1 MVDWQNVTA
10 WDPSI
15 LDTVV
20 DNLVAERKKC
30 YTASESI
37 QDIDKDVT
45 WTGEGAT
52 AAASAL
58 GKLEDKTAE
67 LLADF
72 GKLIGVTE
80 QAVEGVKEVRTTVLE
95 AISLANE
102 YNFTIASDGSK
113 VEAAEDDPTVQG
125 KLSECSGLISKALR
139 KAEETDAAYAAA
151 LAEVTQDQVPV
162 TESLGDVTPGLPDG
176 PPDGATPEQVSD
188 WWSRLAK
195 SERQRYVDRFTKPEA
210 LNDESIREQARK
222 FGNLDGIEGWARDKV
237 NRSLLEWD
245 IEDTKRQ
252 RDAVPGNNGPGEE
265 YTAEGQARNH
275 ERARLRERLE
285 ELEKL
290 RGQLGAEEG
299 KPPKQLL
306 LYDPAT
312 GEKGHENLHA
322 AVSYGDVDKAKHVST
337 IVPGMT
343 TTVDSLVEPAVR
355 DMGNLH
361 RVASEKAGGDP
372 VAVVTWMGYDAPA
385 GPPGD
390 WGVFG
395 PEKAQMGGDR
405 LVGFVEGIDASHKS
419 EGNDLHQSV
428 LGHSYGS
435 TTSSHAMT
443 KVKPG
448 VVDDFAMYGSPG
460 AQGSGETYNVPEGH
474 TYAMRYRTDFVKDLR
489 NDTEFFEG
497 LGEDPMKDPN
507 IKHLDSGYS
516 PTEDKSLGIFGMKF
530 PLDFGAGTHTEYMN
544 DGTQSQDQLA
554 NVVVGKAG

>member
-1 MVDWQNVTA
+1 MMVDWQNVA
-10 WDPSI
+10 SWKSSMVDII
-15 LDTVV
+15 LD
-20 DNLVAERKKC
+20 NLIWERKKC
-30 YTASESI
+30 YAAGESI
-37 QDIDKDVT
+37 QDIDTDVT
-45 WTGEGAT
+45 WSGEGAD
-52 AAASAL
+52 AAKEAL
-58 GKLEDKTAE
+58 GQLEEQTS
-67 LLADF
+67 LILADF
-72 GKLIGVTE
+72 SKLISATE
-80 QAVEGVKEVRTTVLE
+80 QAVEGVKEVENTVME

-162 TESLGDVTPGLPDG
+162 TESLGDVTPGLPDS
-176 PPDGATPEQVSD
+176 PPDGATPEEVSE
-188 WWSRLAK
+188 WWSRLSK
-195 SERQRYVDRFTKPEA
+195 GERQKYVDLFTTPEG
-210 LNDESIREQARK
+210 LNDEMTRERARK
-222 FGNLDGIEGWARDKV
+222 FANLNGIEGWARDRV

-252 RDAVPGNNGPGEE
+252 KDALMERMSRRDPSSTENYDQEMRGLS
-265 YTAEGQARNH
+265 AR
-275 ERARLRERLE
+275 EQ

-385 GPPGD
+385 SPPGD

-474 TYAMRYRTDFVKDLR
+474 TYAMRYRTDFVEAGRKDLVF
-489 NDTEFFEG
+489 NK
-497 LGEDPMKDPN
+497 LGEDPMTDRN
-507 IKHLDSGYS
+507 IKTLDSGLS
-516 PTEDKSLGIFGMKF
+516 PSEEKYERAPIGFEDPTVGYN
-530 PLDFGAGTHTEYMN
+530 AHTEYMN

-554 NVVVGKAG
+554 NVIVGKAG

>member
-1 MVDWQNVTA
+1 MRG
-10 WDPSI
+10 
-15 LDTVV
+15 L
-20 DNLVAERKKC
+20 
-30 YTASESI
+30 
-37 QDIDKDVT
+37 
-45 WTGEGAT
+45 
-52 AAASAL
+52 SA
-58 GKLEDKTAE
+58 
-67 LLADF
+67 
-72 GKLIGVTE
+72 
-80 QAVEGVKEVRTTVLE
+80 
-95 AISLANE
+95 
-102 YNFTIASDGSK
+102 
-113 VEAAEDDPTVQG
+113 
-125 KLSECSGLISKALR
+125 
-139 KAEETDAAYAAA
+139 
-151 LAEVTQDQVPV
+151 
-162 TESLGDVTPGLPDG
+162 
-176 PPDGATPEQVSD
+176 
-188 WWSRLAK
+188 
-195 SERQRYVDRFTKPEA
+195 
-210 LNDESIREQARK
+210 REQ
-222 FGNLDGIEGWARDKV
+222 
-237 NRSLLEWD
+237 
-245 IEDTKRQ
+245 
-252 RDAVPGNNGPGEE
+252 
-265 YTAEGQARNH
+265 
-275 ERARLRERLE
+275 

-290 RGQLGAEEG
+290 RGQLGVEEG

-385 GPPGD
+385 SPPGD

-419 EGNDLHQSV
+419 EGNNLHQSV

-474 TYAMRYRTDFVKDLR
+474 TYAMRYRTDFVEAGR
-489 NDTEFFEG
+489 NDLVFNE
-497 LGEDPMKDPN
+497 LGEDPMTDRN
-507 IKHLDSGYS
+507 IKTLDSGLS
-516 PTEDKSLGIFGMKF
+516 PSEEKYERAPIGFED
-530 PLDFGAGTHTEYMN
+530 PLVGYNAHTEYMN

>member
-1 MVDWQNVTA
+1 MVDWQNVA
-10 WDPSI
+10 SWKSSMVDII
-15 LDTVV
+15 LD
-20 DNLVAERKKC
+20 NLIWERKKC
-30 YTASESI
+30 YAAGESI
-37 QDIDKDVT
+37 QDIDTDVT
-45 WTGEGAT
+45 WSGEGAD
-52 AAASAL
+52 AAKEAL
-58 GKLEDKTAE
+58 GQLEEQTS
-67 LLADF
+67 LILADF
-72 GKLIGVTE
+72 SKLISATE
-80 QAVEGVKEVRTTVLE
+80 QAVEGVKEVENTVLE

-162 TESLGDVTPGLPDG
+162 TESLGDVTPGLPDS

-252 RDAVPGNNGPGEE
+252 KDALTERMSRRDPSSTENYDQEMRGLS
-265 YTAEGQARNH
+265 AR
-275 ERARLRERLE
+275 EQ

-290 RGQLGAEEG
+290 RGQLGVEEG

-385 GPPGD
+385 SPPGD

-419 EGNDLHQSV
+419 EGNNLHQSV

-474 TYAMRYRTDFVKDLR
+474 TYAMRYRTDFVEAGR
-489 NDTEFFEG
+489 NDLVFNK
-497 LGEDPMKDPN
+497 LGEDPMTDRN
-507 IKHLDSGYS
+507 IKTLDSGLS
-516 PTEDKSLGIFGMKF
+516 PSEEKYERAPIGFEDPTVGYH
-530 PLDFGAGTHTEYMN
+530 AHTEYMN
-544 DGTQSQDQLA
+544 DGTQSQEQLA

>member
-1 MVDWQNVTA
+1 MMVDWQNVA
-10 WDPSI
+10 SWKSSMVDII
-15 LDTVV
+15 LD
-20 DNLVAERKKC
+20 NLIWERKKC
-30 YTASESI
+30 YAAGESI
-37 QDIDKDVT
+37 QDIDTDVT
-45 WTGEGAT
+45 WSGEGAD
-52 AAASAL
+52 AAKEAL
-58 GKLEDKTAE
+58 GQLEEQTS
-67 LLADF
+67 LILADF
-72 GKLIGVTE
+72 SKLISATE
-80 QAVEGVKEVRTTVLE
+80 QAVEGVKEVENTVME

-113 VEAAEDDPTVQG
+113 VEAAENDPTVQG

-162 TESLGDVTPGLPDG
+162 TESLWDVTPGLPDS
-176 PPDGATPEQVSD
+176 PPDGATPEEVSE
-188 WWSRLAK
+188 WWSRLSK
-195 SERQRYVDRFTKPEA
+195 GERQKYVDLFTTPEG
-210 LNDESIREQARK
+210 LNDEKTRERARK
-222 FGNLDGIEGWARDKV
+222 FANLNGIEGWARDRV

-252 RDAVPGNNGPGEE
+252 KDALTERMSRRDPSSTENYDQEMRGLS
-265 YTAEGQARNH
+265 AR
-275 ERARLRERLE
+275 EQ

-385 GPPGD
+385 SPPGD

-419 EGNDLHQSV
+419 EGNNLHQSV

-474 TYAMRYRTDFVKDLR
+474 TYAMRYRTDFVEAGRKDLVF
-489 NDTEFFEG
+489 NK
-497 LGEDPMKDPN
+497 LGEDPMTDRN
-507 IKHLDSGYS
+507 IKTLDPGLSPSEEKYERAPIGFEDPTVGYH
-516 PTEDKSLGIFGMKF
+516 
-530 PLDFGAGTHTEYMN
+530 AHTEYMN

-554 NVVVGKAG
+554 NVIVGKAG

>member
-1 MVDWQNVTA
+1 MVDWQNVTN

-15 LDTVV
+15 LDTVLN
-20 DNLVAERKKC
+20 NLIAERKKC
-30 YTASESI
+30 YTSGESI

-45 WTGEGAT
+45 WSGEGAT
-52 AAASAL
+52 AASSAL
-58 GKLEDKTAE
+58 GQLEDKTAG

-72 GKLIGVTE
+72 GKLIGATE
-80 QAVEGVKEVRTTVLE
+80 QAVEGVKEVKNAVTE
-95 AISLANE
+95 AISLADA
-102 YNFTIASDGSK
+102 YGFTIASDGSK

-125 KLSECSGLISKALR
+125 KLSECSGLISKALS

-188 WWSRLAK
+188 WWSRLAEG
-195 SERQRYVDRFTKPEA
+195 ERQRYVDRFTKPEA
-210 LNDESIREQARK
+210 LNDADTREQARK
-222 FGNLDGIEGWARDKV
+222 LGNLNGIESWARDKV

-252 RDAVPGNNGPGEE
+252 GDSLIAKRSEEGPNETNRIQIE
-265 YTAEGQARNH
+265 QLFAR
-275 ERARLRERLE
+275 EQ

-290 RGQLGAEEG
+290 RGQLGVEEG

-306 LYDPAT
+306 LYDQAT

-343 TTVDSLVEPAVR
+343 TTVNSLVEPAVR

-372 VAVVTWMGYDAPA
+372 VAVVTWMGYDAPGYPVIQDGA
-385 GPPGD
+385 E
-390 WGVFG
+390 VFG

-419 EGNDLHQSV
+419 EGHNLHQSV

-460 AQGSGETYNVPEGH
+460 A
-474 TYAMRYRTDFVKDLR
+474 
-489 NDTEFFEG
+489 
-497 LGEDPMKDPN
+497 
-507 IKHLDSGYS
+507 
-516 PTEDKSLGIFGMKF
+516 
-530 PLDFGAGTHTEYMN
+530 
-544 DGTQSQDQLA
+544 
-554 NVVVGKAG
+554 

>member
-1 MVDWQNVTA
+1 MVDWQNVA
-10 WDPSI
+10 SWKSSMVDII
-15 LDTVV
+15 LD
-20 DNLVAERKKC
+20 NLIWERKKC
-30 YTASESI
+30 YAAGESI
-37 QDIDKDVT
+37 QDIDTDVT
-45 WTGEGAT
+45 WSGEGAD
-52 AAASAL
+52 AAKEAL
-58 GKLEDKTAE
+58 GQLEEQTS
-67 LLADF
+67 LILADF
-72 GKLIGVTE
+72 SKLISATE
-80 QAVEGVKEVRTTVLE
+80 QAVEGVKEVENTVLE

-252 RDAVPGNNGPGEE
+252 KDALTERMSRRDPSSTENYDQEMRGLS
-265 YTAEGQARNH
+265 AR
-275 ERARLRERLE
+275 EQ

-290 RGQLGAEEG
+290 RGQLGVEEG

-312 GEKGHENLHA
+312 DEKGHENLHA

-385 GPPGD
+385 SPPGD

-419 EGNDLHQSV
+419 EGNNLHQSV

-474 TYAMRYRTDFVKDLR
+474 TYAMRYRTDFVEAGR
-489 NDTEFFEG
+489 NDLVFNE
-497 LGEDPMKDPN
+497 LGEDPMTDRN
-507 IKHLDSGYS
+507 IKTLDSGLS
-516 PTEDKSLGIFGMKF
+516 PSEEKYERAPIGFED
-530 PLDFGAGTHTEYMN
+530 PLVGYNAHTEYMN

>member
-1 MVDWQNVTA
+1 MVDWQNVTT

-15 LDTVV
+15 LDVV
-20 DNLVAERKKC
+20 LNNLIAERKKC
-30 YTASESI
+30 YTAGESI

-45 WTGEGAT
+45 WSGEGAT

-58 GKLEDKTAE
+58 GQLEDKTAG

-72 GKLIGVTE
+72 GKLIGATE
-80 QAVEGVKEVRTTVLE
+80 QAVEGVKEVKTAVTE
-95 AISLANE
+95 AISLADA
-102 YNFTIASDGSK
+102 YGFTIASDGSK

-188 WWSRLAK
+188 WWSRLAEG
-195 SERQRYVDRFTKPEA
+195 ERQRYVDRFTKPEA
-210 LNDESIREQARK
+210 LNDENIREQARK

-237 NRSLLEWD
+237 NRSLLERD

-252 RDAVPGNNGPGEE
+252 KDALMERMSRRDPSSTENYYEE
-265 YTAEGQARNH
+265 MQGLNAR
-275 ERARLRERLE
+275 EQ

-290 RGQLGAEEG
+290 RGQLGVEEG

-419 EGNDLHQSV
+419 QGNDLHQSV

>member
-20 DNLVAERKKC
+20 DNLVTERKKC

-45 WTGEGAT
+45 WAGEGAT

-113 VEAAEDDPTVQG
+113 VEAAENDPTVQG

-195 SERQRYVDRFTKPEA
+195 DERQRYVDRFTKPEA

-252 RDAVPGNNGPGEE
+252 KDAVPGNNGPGEE

-343 TTVDSLVEPAVR
+343 TTVDSLVEPTVR

-385 GPPGD
+385 SPPGD
-390 WGVFG
+390 WGVFE

-419 EGNDLHQSV
+419 EGNNLHQSV

-474 TYAMRYRTDFVKDLR
+474 TYAMRYRTDFVEAGRKDLVF
-489 NDTEFFEG
+489 NK
-497 LGEDPMKDPN
+497 LGEDPMTDRN
-507 IKHLDSGYS
+507 IKTLDPGLSPSEEKYERAPIGFEDPTVGYH
-516 PTEDKSLGIFGMKF
+516 
-530 PLDFGAGTHTEYMN
+530 AHTEYMN

-554 NVVVGKAG
+554 NVIVGKAG

>member
-1 MVDWQNVTA
+1 MVDWQNVTN

-15 LDTVV
+15 LDTVLN
-20 DNLVAERKKC
+20 NLIAERKKC
-30 YTASESI
+30 YTSGESI

-45 WTGEGAT
+45 WSGEGAT
-52 AAASAL
+52 AASSAL
-58 GKLEDKTAE
+58 GQLEDKTAG

-72 GKLIGVTE
+72 GKLIGATE
-80 QAVEGVKEVRTTVLE
+80 QAVEGVKEVKTAVTE
-95 AISLANE
+95 AISLADA
-102 YNFTIASDGSK
+102 YGFTIASDGSK

-125 KLSECSGLISKALR
+125 KLSECSGLISKALS

-188 WWSRLAK
+188 WWSRLAEG
-195 SERQRYVDRFTKPEA
+195 ERQRYVDRFTKPEA
-210 LNDESIREQARK
+210 LNDADTREQARK
-222 FGNLDGIEGWARDKV
+222 LGNLNGIESWARDKV

-252 RDAVPGNNGPGEE
+252 GDSLIAKRSEEGPNETNRIQIE
-265 YTAEGQARNH
+265 QLFAR
-275 ERARLRERLE
+275 EQ

-290 RGQLGAEEG
+290 RGQLGVEEG

-343 TTVDSLVEPAVR
+343 TTVNSLVEPAVR

-361 RVASEKAGGDP
+361 RVGSDKAGGDP
-372 VAVVTWMGYDAPA
+372 VAVVTWMGYDAPGYPVIQDGA
-385 GPPGD
+385 E
-390 WGVFG
+390 VFG

-419 EGNDLHQSV
+419 EGHNLHQSV

-460 AQGSGETYNVPEGH
+460 AQGCGAAYNVPEGH
-474 TYAMRYRTDFVKDLR
+474 TYAMRYQTDFVGAGR
-489 NDTEFFEG
+489 VTPSFNG
-497 LGEDPMKDPN
+497 LGEDPMNDPN
-507 IKHLDSGYS
+507 IKHLDPGHS
-516 PTEDKSLGIFGMKF
+516 PTEERSLDIFGMKL
-530 PLDFGAGTHTEYMN
+530 PRDFGAATHTEYMN

>member
-1 MVDWQNVTA
+1 MVDWQNVTT

-15 LDTVV
+15 LDIVLN
-20 DNLVAERKKC
+20 NLIAERKKC
-30 YTASESI
+30 YTAGESI

-45 WTGEGAT
+45 WSGEGAT

-58 GKLEDKTAE
+58 GQLEDKTAG

-72 GKLIGVTE
+72 GKLIGATE
-80 QAVEGVKEVRTTVLE
+80 QAVEGVKEVKTAVTE
-95 AISLANE
+95 AISLADA
-102 YNFTIASDGSK
+102 YGFTIASDGSK

-188 WWSRLAK
+188 WWSRLAEG
-195 SERQRYVDRFTKPEA
+195 ERQRYVDRFTKPEA

-222 FGNLDGIEGWARDKV
+222 FANLNGIEGWARDKV

-245 IEDTKRQ
+245 IEDTKHQKDALMERMSR
-252 RDAVPGNNGPGEE
+252 RDPSSTENYDQEMRSLSA
-265 YTAEGQARNH
+265 
-275 ERARLRERLE
+275 RER

-290 RGQLGAEEG
+290 RGQLGVEEG

-306 LYDPAT
+306 LYEPAT

-322 AVSYGDVDKAKHVST
+322 AVSYGDIDKAKHVST

-361 RVASEKAGGDP
+361 RVASEKAGSDP
-372 VAVVTWMGYDAPA
+372 VDVVTWMGYDAPA
-385 GPPGD
+385 SPPGD

-419 EGNDLHQSV
+419 KGNDLHQSV

-474 TYAMRYRTDFVKDLR
+474 TYAMRYRTDFVKDFR

>member
-1 MVDWQNVTA
+1 MVDWQNVTT

-15 LDTVV
+15 LDIVLN
-20 DNLVAERKKC
+20 NLIAERKKC
-30 YTASESI
+30 YTAGESI

-45 WTGEGAT
+45 WSGEGAT

-58 GKLEDKTAE
+58 GQLEDKTAG

-72 GKLIGVTE
+72 GKLIGATE
-80 QAVEGVKEVRTTVLE
+80 QAVEGVKEVKTAVTE
-95 AISLANE
+95 AISLADA
-102 YNFTIASDGSK
+102 YGFTIASDGSK

-188 WWSRLAK
+188 WWSRLAEG
-195 SERQRYVDRFTKPEA
+195 ERQRYVDRFTKPEA
-210 LNDESIREQARK
+210 LNDENIREQARK

-237 NRSLLEWD
+237 NRSLLERD

-252 RDAVPGNNGPGEE
+252 KDALMERMSRRDPSSTENYYEE
-265 YTAEGQARNH
+265 MQGLNAR
-275 ERARLRERLE
+275 EQ

-290 RGQLGAEEG
+290 RGQLGVEEG

-385 GPPGD
+385 SPPGD

>member
-20 DNLVAERKKC
+20 DNLVTERKKC

-45 WTGEGAT
+45 WAGEGAT

-299 KPPKQLL
+299 KPPKQPL

-312 GEKGHENLHA
+312 GQRRNLQRAGRPHLRHALPNRFCKG
-322 AVSYGDVDKAKHVST
+322 
-337 IVPGMT
+337 P
-343 TTVDSLVEPAVR
+343 
-355 DMGNLH
+355 
-361 RVASEKAGGDP
+361 
-372 VAVVTWMGYDAPA
+372 
-385 GPPGD
+385 
-390 WGVFG
+390 
-395 PEKAQMGGDR
+395 
-405 LVGFVEGIDASHKS
+405 
-419 EGNDLHQSV
+419 
-428 LGHSYGS
+428 
-435 TTSSHAMT
+435 
-443 KVKPG
+443 
-448 VVDDFAMYGSPG
+448 
-460 AQGSGETYNVPEGH
+460 
-474 TYAMRYRTDFVKDLR
+474 
-489 NDTEFFEG
+489 
-497 LGEDPMKDPN
+497 
-507 IKHLDSGYS
+507 
-516 PTEDKSLGIFGMKF
+516 
-530 PLDFGAGTHTEYMN
+530 
-544 DGTQSQDQLA
+544 
-554 NVVVGKAG
+554 

>member
-1 MVDWQNVTA
+1 M
-10 WDPSI
+10 
-15 LDTVV
+15 
-20 DNLVAERKKC
+20 
-30 YTASESI
+30 
-37 QDIDKDVT
+37 
-45 WTGEGAT
+45 
-52 AAASAL
+52 
-58 GKLEDKTAE
+58 
-67 LLADF
+67 
-72 GKLIGVTE
+72 
-80 QAVEGVKEVRTTVLE
+80 
-95 AISLANE
+95 
-102 YNFTIASDGSK
+102 
-113 VEAAEDDPTVQG
+113 
-125 KLSECSGLISKALR
+125 
-139 KAEETDAAYAAA
+139 
-151 LAEVTQDQVPV
+151 
-162 TESLGDVTPGLPDG
+162 
-176 PPDGATPEQVSD
+176 
-188 WWSRLAK
+188 
-195 SERQRYVDRFTKPEA
+195 
-210 LNDESIREQARK
+210 
-222 FGNLDGIEGWARDKV
+222 
-237 NRSLLEWD
+237 
-245 IEDTKRQ
+245 
-252 RDAVPGNNGPGEE
+252 PGNNGPGEE

-385 GPPGD
+385 SPPSD

-419 EGNDLHQSV
+419 EGNNLHQSV

-474 TYAMRYRTDFVKDLR
+474 TYAMRYRTDFVEAGRKDLVF
-489 NDTEFFEG
+489 NK
-497 LGEDPMKDPN
+497 LGEDPMTDRN
-507 IKHLDSGYS
+507 IKTLDSGLS
-516 PTEDKSLGIFGMKF
+516 PSEEKYERAPIGFEDPTVGYH
-530 PLDFGAGTHTEYMN
+530 AHTEYMN

>member
-1 MVDWQNVTA
+1 MVDWQNVA
-10 WDPSI
+10 SWKSSMVDII
-15 LDTVV
+15 LD
-20 DNLVAERKKC
+20 NLIWERKKC
-30 YTASESI
+30 YAAGESI
-37 QDIDKDVT
+37 QDIDTDVT
-45 WTGEGAT
+45 WSGEGAD
-52 AAASAL
+52 AAKEAL
-58 GKLEDKTAE
+58 GQLEEQTS
-67 LLADF
+67 LILADF
-72 GKLIGVTE
+72 SKLISATE
-80 QAVEGVKEVRTTVLE
+80 QAVEGVKEVENTVLE

-252 RDAVPGNNGPGEE
+252 KDALTERMSRRDPSSTENYDQEMRGLS
-265 YTAEGQARNH
+265 AR
-275 ERARLRERLE
+275 EQ

-290 RGQLGAEEG
+290 RGQLGVEEG

-385 GPPGD
+385 SPPGD

-419 EGNDLHQSV
+419 EGNNLHQSV

-474 TYAMRYRTDFVKDLR
+474 TYAMRYRTDFVEAGR
-489 NDTEFFEG
+489 NDLVFNE
-497 LGEDPMKDPN
+497 LGEDPMTDRN
-507 IKHLDSGYS
+507 IKTLDSGLS
-516 PTEDKSLGIFGMKF
+516 PSEEKYERAPIGFED
-530 PLDFGAGTHTEYMN
+530 PLVGYNAHTEYMN

>member
-1 MVDWQNVTA
+1 MVDWQNVTT

-15 LDTVV
+15 LDIVLN
-20 DNLVAERKKC
+20 NLIAERKKC
-30 YTASESI
+30 YTAGESI

-45 WTGEGAT
+45 WSGEGAT

-58 GKLEDKTAE
+58 GQLEDKTAG

-72 GKLIGVTE
+72 GKLIGATE
-80 QAVEGVKEVRTTVLE
+80 QAVEGVKEVKTAVTE
-95 AISLANE
+95 AISLADA
-102 YNFTIASDGSK
+102 YGFTIASDGSK

-188 WWSRLAK
+188 WWSRLAEG
-195 SERQRYVDRFTKPEA
+195 ERQRYVDRFTKPEA
-210 LNDESIREQARK
+210 LNDENIREQARK

-237 NRSLLEWD
+237 NRSLLERD

-252 RDAVPGNNGPGEE
+252 KDALMERMSRRDPSSTENYYEE
-265 YTAEGQARNH
+265 MQGLNAR
-275 ERARLRERLE
+275 EQ

-290 RGQLGAEEG
+290 RGQLGVEEG

-322 AVSYGDVDKAKHVST
+322 AVSYGDVNKAKHVST

-385 GPPGD
+385 SPPGD

-419 EGNDLHQSV
+419 EGNNLHQSV

-448 VVDDFAMYGSPG
+448 VVNDFAMYGSPG

>member
-20 DNLVAERKKC
+20 DNLVTERKKC

-37 QDIDKDVT
+37 QDIDKDIT

-113 VEAAEDDPTVQG
+113 VEAAENDPTVQG

-195 SERQRYVDRFTKPEA
+195 DERQRYVDRFTKPEA

-252 RDAVPGNNGPGEE
+252 KDAVPGNNGPGEE

-385 GPPGD
+385 SPPGD
-390 WGVFG
+390 WGVFE

-419 EGNDLHQSV
+419 EGNNLHQSV

-474 TYAMRYRTDFVKDLR
+474 TYAMRYRTDFVEAGRKDLVF
-489 NDTEFFEG
+489 NK
-497 LGEDPMKDPN
+497 LGEDPMTDRN
-507 IKHLDSGYS
+507 IKTLDSGLS
-516 PTEDKSLGIFGMKF
+516 PSEEKYERAPIGFED
-530 PLDFGAGTHTEYMN
+530 PLVGYHAHTEYMN

>member
-1 MVDWQNVTA
+1 MVDWQNVTT

-15 LDTVV
+15 LDIVLN
-20 DNLVAERKKC
+20 NLIAERKKC
-30 YTASESI
+30 YTAGESI

-45 WTGEGAT
+45 WSGEGAT

-58 GKLEDKTAE
+58 GQLEDKTAG

-72 GKLIGVTE
+72 GKLIGATE
-80 QAVEGVKEVRTTVLE
+80 QAVEGVKEVKTAVTE
-95 AISLANE
+95 AISLADA
-102 YNFTIASDGSK
+102 YGFTIASDGSK

-188 WWSRLAK
+188 WWSRLAEG
-195 SERQRYVDRFTKPEA
+195 ERQRYVDRFTKPEA

-252 RDAVPGNNGPGEE
+252 KDALPGNKGPGEE

-290 RGQLGAEEG
+290 RGQLGVEEG

-385 GPPGD
+385 SPPGD

-419 EGNDLHQSV
+419 EGNNLHQSV

-474 TYAMRYRTDFVKDLR
+474 TYAMRYRTDFVEAGRKDLVF
-489 NDTEFFEG
+489 NK
-497 LGEDPMKDPN
+497 LGEDPMTDRN
-507 IKHLDSGYS
+507 IKTLDSGLS
-516 PTEDKSLGIFGMKF
+516 PSEEKYERAPIGFEDPTVGYH
-530 PLDFGAGTHTEYMN
+530 AHTEYMN

>member
-1 MVDWQNVTA
+1 MVDWQNVTT

-15 LDTVV
+15 LDIVLN
-20 DNLVAERKKC
+20 NLIAERKKC
-30 YTASESI
+30 YTAGESI

-45 WTGEGAT
+45 WSGEGAT

-58 GKLEDKTAE
+58 GQLEDKTAG

-72 GKLIGVTE
+72 GKLIGATE
-80 QAVEGVKEVRTTVLE
+80 QAVEGVKEVKTAVTE
-95 AISLANE
+95 AISLADA
-102 YNFTIASDGSK
+102 YGFTIASDGSK

-188 WWSRLAK
+188 WWSRLAEG
-195 SERQRYVDRFTKPEA
+195 ERQRYVDRFTKPEA
-210 LNDESIREQARK
+210 LNDENIREQARK

-237 NRSLLEWD
+237 NRSLLERD

-252 RDAVPGNNGPGEE
+252 KDALMERMSRRDPSSTENYYEE
-265 YTAEGQARNH
+265 MQGLNAR
-275 ERARLRERLE
+275 EQ

-290 RGQLGAEEG
+290 RGQLGVEEG

>member
-1 MVDWQNVTA
+1 MMVDWQNVA
-10 WDPSI
+10 SWKSSMVDII
-15 LDTVV
+15 LD
-20 DNLVAERKKC
+20 NLIWERKKC
-30 YTASESI
+30 YAAGESI
-37 QDIDKDVT
+37 QDIDTDVT
-45 WTGEGAT
+45 WSGEGAD
-52 AAASAL
+52 AAKEAL
-58 GKLEDKTAE
+58 GQLEEQTS
-67 LLADF
+67 LILADF
-72 GKLIGVTE
+72 SKLISATE
-80 QAVEGVKEVRTTVLE
+80 QAVEGVKEVENTVME

-113 VEAAEDDPTVQG
+113 VEAAENDPTVQG

-162 TESLGDVTPGLPDG
+162 TESLGDVTPGLPDS
-176 PPDGATPEQVSD
+176 PPDGATPEEVSE
-188 WWSRLAK
+188 WWSRLSK
-195 SERQRYVDRFTKPEA
+195 GERQKYVDLFTTPEG
-210 LNDESIREQARK
+210 LNDEKTRERARK
-222 FGNLDGIEGWARDKV
+222 FANLNGIEGWARDRV

-252 RDAVPGNNGPGEE
+252 KDALMERMSRRDPSSTENYDQEMRGLS
-265 YTAEGQARNH
+265 AR
-275 ERARLRERLE
+275 EQ

-385 GPPGD
+385 SPPGD

-419 EGNDLHQSV
+419 EGNNLHQSV

-474 TYAMRYRTDFVKDLR
+474 TYAMRYRTDFVEAGRKDLVF
-489 NDTEFFEG
+489 NK
-497 LGEDPMKDPN
+497 LGEDPMTDRN
-507 IKHLDSGYS
+507 IKTLDSGLS
-516 PTEDKSLGIFGMKF
+516 PSEEKYERAPIGFEDPTVGYH
-530 PLDFGAGTHTEYMN
+530 AHTEYMN

-554 NVVVGKAG
+554 NVIVGKAG

>member
-1 MVDWQNVTA
+1 MVDWQNVTT

-15 LDTVV
+15 LDIVLN
-20 DNLVAERKKC
+20 NLIAERKKC
-30 YTASESI
+30 YTAGESI

-45 WTGEGAT
+45 WSGEGAT

-58 GKLEDKTAE
+58 RQLEDKTAG

-72 GKLIGVTE
+72 GKLIGATE
-80 QAVEGVKEVRTTVLE
+80 QAVEGVKEVKTAVTE
-95 AISLANE
+95 AISLADA
-102 YNFTIASDGSK
+102 YGFTIASDGSK

-188 WWSRLAK
+188 WWSRLAEG
-195 SERQRYVDRFTKPEA
+195 ERQRYVDRFTKPEA

-237 NRSLLEWD
+237 NRSLLERD

-252 RDAVPGNNGPGEE
+252 KDALMERMSRRDPSSTENYYEE
-265 YTAEGQARNH
+265 MQGLNAR
-275 ERARLRERLE
+275 EQ

-290 RGQLGAEEG
+290 RGQLGVEEG

>member
-1 MVDWQNVTA
+1 MMVDWQNVA
-10 WDPSI
+10 SWKSSMVDII
-15 LDTVV
+15 LD
-20 DNLVAERKKC
+20 NLIWERKKC
-30 YTASESI
+30 YAAGESI
-37 QDIDKDVT
+37 QDIDTDVT
-45 WTGEGAT
+45 WSGEGAD
-52 AAASAL
+52 AAKEAL
-58 GKLEDKTAE
+58 GQLEEQTS
-67 LLADF
+67 LILADF
-72 GKLIGVTE
+72 SKLISATE
-80 QAVEGVKEVRTTVLE
+80 QAVEGVKEVENTVME

-113 VEAAEDDPTVQG
+113 VEAAENDPTVQG

-162 TESLGDVTPGLPDG
+162 TESLWDVTPGLPDS
-176 PPDGATPEQVSD
+176 PPDGATPEEVSE
-188 WWSRLAK
+188 WWSRLSK
-195 SERQRYVDRFTKPEA
+195 GERQKYVDLFTTPEG
-210 LNDESIREQARK
+210 LNDEKTREQARK

-252 RDAVPGNNGPGEE
+252 KDALTERMSRRDPSSTENYDQEMRGLS
-265 YTAEGQARNH
+265 AR
-275 ERARLRERLE
+275 EQ

-290 RGQLGAEEG
+290 RGQLGVEEG

-385 GPPGD
+385 SPPGD

-419 EGNDLHQSV
+419 EGNNLHQSV

-474 TYAMRYRTDFVKDLR
+474 TYAMRYRTDFVEAGR
-489 NDTEFFEG
+489 NDLVFNE
-497 LGEDPMKDPN
+497 LGEDPMTDRN
-507 IKHLDSGYS
+507 IKTLDSGLS
-516 PTEDKSLGIFGMKF
+516 PSEEKYERAPIGFED
-530 PLDFGAGTHTEYMN
+530 PLVGYNAHTEYMN

-554 NVVVGKAG
+554 NVIVGKAG

>member
-20 DNLVAERKKC
+20 DNLVTERKKC

-45 WTGEGAT
+45 WAGEGAT

-80 QAVEGVKEVRTTVLE
+80 PAVEGLKEVRTTVLE

-419 EGNDLHQSV
+419 EGNNLHQSV

-474 TYAMRYRTDFVKDLR
+474 TYAMRYRTDFVEAGRKDLVF
-489 NDTEFFEG
+489 NK
-497 LGEDPMKDPN
+497 LGEDPMTDRN
-507 IKHLDSGYS
+507 IKTLDPGLSPSEEKYERAPIGFEDPTVGYH
-516 PTEDKSLGIFGMKF
+516 
-530 PLDFGAGTHTEYMN
+530 AHTEYMN